1 MAYSSDQKKELAA
14 DTALQAAGTGAA
26 YAATGMA
33 IGGGLGAAIGG
44 VLGLAVGGVQGYMSG
59 QADIEE
65 EEAEKEA
72 MDAQEDMAKIQR
84 AAAPSDSRVLEASMP
99 VQGGAA
105 SSSDYFAWRQRT
117 QGY

>member
-33 IGGGLGAAIGG
+33 IGGPLGAAIGG
-44 VLGLAVGGVQGYMSG
+44 VLGLGIGGG

-84 AAAPSDSRVLEASMP
+84 AAATSDSRVLEASMP